1 MAVLFSV
8 LLVRHCFGFQD
19 FLLYVGV
26 PSLVKIWNEGGRSDT
41 DPEAEAGARLTCHL
55 VLRLF
60 KTSDAPHPACYSN
73 SSHSVNASPHHTLQQ
88 QQTTTTTTTA
98 TTSLGV
104 KLACDRHLLAA
115 THNSISV
122 GPVLSVL
129 KAILVLADRVLP
141 EGKGNRLTGGGTG
154 SGGRLGGGV
163 GGGGVGSNEV
173 SISHILGTSWSGDLD
188 MDIGS
193 SGSFGGVG
201 GRSHFG
207 GAPAENVPLASYAR
221 YVLRQIC
228 SQPWVHQRCL
238 QNPEEL
244 LKLDGLLD
252 SCLSLRQA
260 QRLLQMISR
269 PDSGACAAED
279 ISNEPQDYR
288 QV

>member
-154 SGGRLGGGV
+154 SSSRLGGRVSGF
-163 GGGGVGSNEV
+163 GVGSNEV
-173 SISHILGTSWSGDLD
+173 SISYILGDLD

-193 SGSFGGVG
+193 SGSFEGVG
-201 GRSHFG
+201 GRSPFG
-207 GAPAENVPLASYAR
+207 GAPAENVPLAPYAR

-228 SQPWVHQRCL
+228 LQPWVRQRCL
-238 QNPEEL
+238 QNPVKLLEL
-244 LKLDGLLD
+244 EGLLD
-252 SCLSLRQA
+252 SRLSLRQA

>member
-8 LLVRHCFGFQD
+8 LLARHCFGLQD

-122 GPVLSVL
+122 GPVLAVL

-269 PDSGACAAED
+269 PDSGASAAED